1 MLVTMASL
9 SFTVGA
15 LTAVVVPLAAVTTP
29 ARLER
34 HASGCVVLAVA
45 LLDSAVVDAVKC

>member
-1 MLVTMASL
+1 MLVATASL
-9 SFTVGA
+9 SFAVGA
-15 LTAVVVPLAAVTTP
+15 LTAVVVPLAAVATP

-34 HASGCVVLAVA
+34 HASGCVVLAMA